1 MMDQIRLSR
10 FVEAPNLKEKERF
23 NYNINLKSA
32 GKEEDV

>member
-1 MMDQIRLSR
+1 MMNQTRLSR
-10 FVEAPNLKEKERF
+10 VVEAPSWKQKEMF